1 MAAVV
6 FDYAAWAARF
16 PNLAASIA
24 QPQAQAIFD
33 EAQYLAIGND
43 LPDQPP
49 SIVTSE
55 PRRLTLF
62 NLLVAH
68 MATLELRNAQG
79 GGAGAAM
86 VGNVSSAAEGSVNVS
101 MADYPVGT
109 GKWFE
114 QTQYGAQLWQ
124 MLQPLMRMG
133 YVPGPKPYT
142 GVPYPRTYWGR

>member
-33 EAQYLAIGND
+33 EAQYVAIGND
-43 LPDQPP
+43 LEGQPP
-49 SIVTSE
+49 SIVPNE
-55 PRRLTLF
+55 ARRLALF

-68 MATLELRNAQG
+68 MAVLELRSTQG
-79 GGAGAAM
+79 GGAGAGM
-86 VGNVSSAAEGSVNVS
+86 VGNISSAGEGSVNVS
-101 MADYPVGT
+101 MADYPVGS

-124 MLQPLMRMG
+124 MLRPFMMMG
-133 YVPGPKPYT
+133 YQPGPKPYV